1 MPGERV
7 LDTRRSFLTMFVEI
21 LFCSYTVAMKDSVIR
36 ARVDSRLKARAAKVL
51 AECGLEQSDAIR
63 MFLQQVVRHQGLPFD
78 VRGGSPDELSMA
90 ELEALKKSSQQRDYA
105 QVRSGVRSHE
115 DMLLLKPAR
124 IRKASVRWPKAR
136 LG

>member
-36 ARVDSRLKARAAKVL
+36 ARVDSRLKAKVL